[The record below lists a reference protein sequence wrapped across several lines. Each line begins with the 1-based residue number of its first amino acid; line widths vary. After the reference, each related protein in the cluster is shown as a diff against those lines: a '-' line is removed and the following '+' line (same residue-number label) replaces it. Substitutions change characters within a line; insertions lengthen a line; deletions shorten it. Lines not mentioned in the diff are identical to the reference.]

1 MIRILISSFHQ
12 FIIGDREGRSAI
24 VTFLGT
30 ISFSAG
36 SYLASHYDRISACAL
51 SLAGLAFL
59 VWRWRKSAKT
69 HLCDKANCPFRH
81 DPTNSA

>member
-12 FIIGDREGRSAI
+12 FILGDREGRSAI
-24 VTFLGT
+24 ITFLGT

-36 SYLASHYDRISACAL
+36 SYLASHYDKVSACAL

-59 VWRWRKSAKT
+59 IWRWRKSAKSQ
-69 HLCDKANCPFRH
+69 LCDKTNCPFRH
-81 DPTNSA
+81 DPTSSE